1 VNCVT
6 KKFENCAKSKT
17 PASIPLVPTGP
28 SSTIDL
34 HTRRHAKPNT
44 AIVPNSP
51 CMCPTH
57 PRSHAHRPI
66 FSLTTPTINSKTT
79 KTKRQKE
86 TNNNF
91 SPFFFFFFL
100 HIVIRV
106 KRRKTKRGWKYGIG
120 MVWWEL
126 PLLFYFFGVG
136 VLFFKLL
143 EWCLGSREGNKCLP
157 RQCSK
162 GNGHS

>member
-91 SPFFFFFFL
+91 SPFFFFFFAYC
-100 HIVIRV
+100 HPSKEEENKKRV
-106 KRRKTKRGWKYGIG
+106 EVWYWYG
-120 MVWWEL
+120 MVGTT
-126 PLLFYFFGVG
+126 PFI
-136 VLFFKLL
+136 LFF
-143 EWCLGSREGNKCLP
+143 WSGGVIF
-157 RQCSK
+157 
-162 GNGHS
+162 